1 MPASGAVLDMMW
13 MLVGL
18 WGDGLGG
25 SWAWAQDCVSICSW
39 AHHILGETCKC
50 LASSLWTLSVGCGS
64 VDDYCIRLLVSK
76 IVMWNDYQM
85 FPLEVAAVFV
95 LMTRLT
101 VWTVNLWLSLFQT
114 WGKGGRGLGWDGVGL
129 GCWVGRTI
137 WAYSYGSSHC
147 SCAFP
152 HATCLTNR
160 TIGKCSATWLP
171 DCEFLFHS
179 ELAFSS
185 IYILQIKVSACA
197 QFCAATT
204 SLQFCICYNNL
215 FGWEVRLV
223 SFREGEASMRR
234 CRKPIM
240 E

>member
-1 MPASGAVLDMMW
+1 MIIRCFHW
-13 MLVGL
+13 
-18 WGDGLGG
+18 
-25 SWAWAQDCVSICSW
+25 
-39 AHHILGETCKC
+39 
-50 LASSLWTLSVGCGS
+50 
-64 VDDYCIRLLVSK
+64 RLLQFCFVDEVDSMDCQPLIKFVSN
-76 IVMWNDYQM
+76 M
-85 FPLEVAAVFV
+85 
-95 LMTRLT
+95 
-101 VWTVNLWLSLFQT
+101 
-114 WGKGGRGLGWDGVGL
+114 GKRWEGVGL

-137 WAYSYGSSHC
+137 WAYSHGSSHR

-152 HATCLTNR
+152 DATCLTNR

-223 SFREGEASMRR
+223 LFREGEASMRR